1 MQQISDYVHSAA
13 EAGAGMRS
21 PVVMS
26 SIADRCIAGNI
37 LPVNSSQNETQ
48 AMVVDF
54 TSDAAE
60 TLLQTTCPP
69 LKLRTWR
76 CYS

>member
-1 MQQISDYVHSAA
+1 
-13 EAGAGMRS
+13 
-21 PVVMS
+21 MS

-37 LPVNSSQNETQ
+37 LPVNSSQNGTL